1 VKIKAIILF
10 IVIAIVTAGAVY
22 GIVQLDSY
30 LFHEN
35 VLRQFEDK
43 ALTVT
48 ELEISDTRIKVK
60 LASTGD
66 DLCPEDLQLVRYVND
81 AIPTIETEKTVYV
94 FVCTPSGKVIYQ
106 KHFTDDNENITAPQS
121 IPARY
126 MDSTLLRAEIAYS
139 FNQRGINCTAFKET
153 EGSQCYIRGEEPD
166 TQTGRILN
174 FTISLPDETEAEKD
188 DPELLAVYFEA
199 LISMLNQ
206 KGAGISQY
214 NLYIKTAND
223 VCVYLASIDLLSK
236 DIVRLV

>member
-1 VKIKAIILF
+1 MKIKAIILF
-10 IVIAIVTAGAVY
+10 IVIAIITAGTVY
-22 GIVQLDSY
+22 GIMQLDSY
-30 LFHEN
+30 LFHEDI
-35 VLRQFEDK
+35 LRQFEDK

-48 ELEISDTRIKVK
+48 ELEISDTRIRVK
-60 LASTGD
+60 LASVGD
-66 DLCPEDLQLVRYVND
+66 DLCPEDLQLVRYIND
-81 AIPTIETEKTVYV
+81 VVPTIDTEKTIYV

-106 KHFTDDNENITAPQS
+106 KHFTEDDSNIATPQS

-126 MDSTLLRAEIAYS
+126 MDSTLLRAEISYS
-139 FNQRGINCTAFKET
+139 FNQSGINCTAFKET
-153 EGSQCYIRGEEPD
+153 EGSQCYIRGEEPN

-174 FTISLPDETEAEKD
+174 FTISLPDTSDEEQN

-214 NLYIKTAND
+214 NLYIKNAEN
-223 VCVYLASIDLLSK
+223 VCVYLASIDLLTK